1 MRRAPAPGFPPDPS
15 GNPPAHR
22 SAPSVRMLTVDALS
36 YSISGQSGD
45 TPLLN
50 EVSFTLPPGHFM
62 AIVGPSGCGKTT
74 LLKIIAGLQAETAG
88 RLLWRGE
95 DLAEDGELH
104 ASDLG
109 YVPQFSIAH
118 DPLTVEECVENAIRL
133 RTTLRGAAFDLCAD
147 EALRVTG
154 LTEIAGQRVAVLSGG
169 QKRRLGLAME
179 WVSRP
184 ALLLCDEVTSGLD
197 PRSAG
202 EIVQLL
208 HDLSRHPGHSVVN
221 VTHSPED
228 LHLYDSILV
237 LTGGRL
243 AYHGTP
249 ASLTHYFSVADPG
262 EIYPRLLQRSPE
274 DWHASWLKRRDF
286 YYRQAGLPSPA
297 GPSLKVI
304 PLPPTPAGGSGG
316 SGTPPLDESGAAP
329 PPGARIL
336 PRPLFPP
343 GVQSPPSTPPS
354 AERAGAV
361 AVSRKHADP
370 PADNPDTSPRLPD
383 AFAQFQVLLGRRLTL
398 FFRDRVQL
406 LLQLALLV
414 GFPLLVVMFAPHG
427 IGAMPENAGH
437 SDLDPLEAI
446 QIGMRAVVGQTRL
459 GGQLSGLVMFQVIL
473 LTLMGA
479 NNSSREIAGE
489 RLIFEKERLA
499 GLRPV
504 SYLMSK
510 AVFLIGLVTVQ
521 SLWMAFFV
529 DHFAHLPGPL
539 VDRAILLWLVNAAMT
554 TVCLAI
560 SALLKSPDQ
569 ASLLSI
575 YLVGFQLPLSGAV
588 LALPEWV
595 EKVMQPF
602 IAAYWAWSGQLAT
615 MRPTDYFVALNRA
628 IPTPVITDPTLPL
641 TVLGFHLAAG
651 MIFAWIGCLRHRWD

>member
-1 MRRAPAPGFPPDPS
+1 
-15 GNPPAHR
+15 
-22 SAPSVRMLTVDALS
+22 MLTVEALS
-36 YSISGQSGD
+36 YSIPGQPED
-45 TPLLN
+45 TLLLN
-50 EVSFTLPPGHFM
+50 EVAFALPPGHFM

-74 LLKIIAGLQAETAG
+74 LLKIIAGLQSETSG

-118 DPLTVEECVENAIRL
+118 DPLTVGECVENAIRL
-133 RTTLRGAAFDLCAD
+133 RTTLKGAAFDQCAD
-147 EALRVTG
+147 EALQVTG
-154 LTEIAGQRVAVLSGG
+154 LTEISGQRVAVLSGG

-197 PRSAG
+197 PRSAR

-208 HDLSRHPGHSVVN
+208 HNLSRLPGHSVVN
-221 VTHSPED
+221 VTHSLED

-249 ASLTHYFSVADPG
+249 ASLAHYFSVEDAG
-262 EIYPRLLQRSPE
+262 EVYPRLLQRSPE
-274 DWHASWLKRRDF
+274 DWHASWQKRRGF
-286 YYRQAGLPSPA
+286 YYAQAGLPCPGGS
-297 GPSLKVI
+297 SVKVI
-304 PLPPTPAGGSGG
+304 PLRSSPATDPNAGPDAGPDAEGN
-316 SGTPPLDESGAAP
+316 AATTAAGREIP
-329 PPGARIL
+329 KPI
-336 PRPLFPP
+336 FPP
-343 GVQSPPSTPPS
+343 GIQSPLSTPAP
-354 AERAGAV
+354 AERAGAAV
-361 AVSRKHADP
+361 VSRNHADDP
-370 PADNPDTSPRLPD
+370 HDKAAAQSRLPD

-398 FFRDRVQL
+398 FFRDRTQL
-406 LLQLALLV
+406 LLQLALLF
-414 GFPLLVVMFAPHG
+414 GFPLLVVLFAPNG

-446 QIGMRAVVGQTRL
+446 QIGIRAVEGQTRL

-510 AVFLIGLVTVQ
+510 AVFLIGLVTAQ

-539 VDRAILLWLVNAAMT
+539 MDRAILLWLVNAAMT
-554 TVCLAI
+554 AVCLAI

-595 EKVMQPF
+595 EKFLQPF